1 MKINVN
7 SEKKNEPKKEVY
19 SLACPYYKKKFD
31 TLEDLIQDVYIS
43 GMDPNYSVT
52 LNGKSIREKL
62 INFMA
67 F

>member
-1 MKINVN
+1 MKTNTD
-7 SEKKNEPKKEVY
+7 SKEKNEPKKDVY
-19 SLACPYYKKKFD
+19 SLACKYYKKKFD

-43 GMDPNYSVT
+43 GMDPNYMIT

-62 INFMA
+62 IDFMA